1 MKQFVANRSGAT
13 PTLDE
18 VNNTK
23 VKVYTNEAAID
34 ADLANLEV
42 GQIVG
47 TTEQNITKLDVDKQ
61 WVRNQ
66 NRLSAIE
73 AVTLSASS
81 SAPTVIVYDG
91 FLIVKIAF
99 TSNNGTAT
107 RHLYVNGT
115 DIVSQSIS
123 QYAVQRTEEL
133 TLPVNKGDEIYVS
146 DASAYEA
153 RGMFFKLRDY
163 SDRS

>member
-13 PTLDE
+13 PTLDV

-34 ADLANLEV
+34 ADLANLQV

-73 AVTLSASS
+73 AVTLSDSS
-81 SAPTVIVYDG
+81 SAPTVMGYDG
-91 FLIVKIAF
+91 FLIVKNSF
-99 TSNNGTAT
+99 TSNNGTVT

-123 QYAVQRTEEL
+123 QYAVQRTDEM

-146 DASAYEA
+146 NASSYDAL
-153 RGMFFKLRDY
+153 GMFFKLRDY